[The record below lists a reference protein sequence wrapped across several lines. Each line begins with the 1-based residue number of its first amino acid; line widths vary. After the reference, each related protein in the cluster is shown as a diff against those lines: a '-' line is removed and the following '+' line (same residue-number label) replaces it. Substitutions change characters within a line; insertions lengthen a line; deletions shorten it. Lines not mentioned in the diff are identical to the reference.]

1 MKQLEQTRLFFNF
14 GRLRL
19 KPSQP
24 KLEFGLGLSLA
35 IILGFSR
42 FMTFAFTTRLDFGQK
57 VLFRIVCRWSEKL
70 EIELSQP
77 SWGWA
82 WQQAQ
87 ESLVAVVQLYAWSV
101 IIRYLTSK
109 PHHQTPSKNFNF
121 NFKHLRQTSTNIN
134 DRAPK
139 RVVALKKLMNINTSL
154 SQVGPGSA
162 QLKFFILN

>member
-35 IILGFSR
+35 IILGFSKM
-42 FMTFAFTTRLDFGQK
+42 MTFAFTTRLDFGQT
-57 VLFRIVCRWSEKL
+57 VLFLIVCRWSEKL
-70 EIELSQP
+70 IIEPSQP
-77 SWGWA
+77 SWGMGWGWA

-87 ESLVAVVQLYAWSV
+87 ESLVAVVQLYAWCV

-121 NFKHLRQTSTNIN
+121 NFKHLRQTSTHIN
-134 DRAPK
+134 DRAPQ
-139 RVVALKKLMNINTSL
+139 RVVALKK
-154 SQVGPGSA
+154 
-162 QLKFFILN
+162 FDEY